1 MLPPYLGDKLAD
13 WNLLRQAGGQELV
26 IGKDVLELG
35 PSFGVDLFCLAPY
48 AKSYTMIESSPEVL
62 DHLRFV
68 VDRWRALGHDVNLVD
83 ANLQHPLAFADATF
97 DLVIDFGTIDNVIA
111 GYAPYREACR
121 VLRPG
126 GMLISTYASRD
137 HFGTAMSDC
146 GDEHRFFAREMRECL
161 RREGMEIVQQYNV
174 DQPRAAIA
182 ARKVSG

>member
-48 AKSYTMIESSPEVL
+48 AKSYTMIESSPQVL

-68 VDRWRALGHDVNLVD
+68 VDRWQALGHDVALIQ
-83 ANLQHPLAFADATF
+83 ANLQHPLVFADATF
-97 DLVIDFGTIDNVIA
+97 DLIIDFGTIDNVIA
-111 GYAPYREACR
+111 GLEPYREACR

-126 GMLISTYASRD
+126 GVLLSTYASRD

-146 GDEHRFFAREMRECL
+146 GDEHRFYAREIKSLLKDQHMDVFCH
-161 RREGMEIVQQYNV
+161 YNV

-182 ARKVSG
+182 ARKVFG